1 MSIPSPQTRSAS
13 PPTLS
18 ILGIFSKKASPPQK
32 KSGGNLHE
40 TLHGKPGIGGL
51 STKRYPALDV
61 AFSPPQRGGV
71 RFCFTRRDAL
81 VASGKFR
88 LIIHANAAGTT
99 GVPLQPLERP
109 ACQVRLSEGPA
120 CRVRNSEGRA
130 CRVRCAR
137 LGHPSRFIGHDRR
150 APPNLMHTPPLSAS
164 HQLCRDV
171 AQKALAPDLVLLTHF
186 SSPINF
192 PLPSGKGRRQSVL
205 PTHSGGP
212 PRVVSSA
219 RASITM

>member
-1 MSIPSPQTRSAS
+1 M
-13 PPTLS
+13 
-18 ILGIFSKKASPPQK
+18 
-32 KSGGNLHE
+32 
-40 TLHGKPGIGGL
+40 GGL

-120 CRVRNSEGRA
+120 CQVRLEGRA

-137 LGHPSRFIGHDRR
+137 LGHPSRFTGHDRR

-192 PLPSGKGRRQSVL
+192 PLPSGKAQGQSALSGSSMRNAEGSFFCQTRYYNVANKCHSQCRPKAHFRQD
-205 PTHSGGP
+205 SGGSYQW
-212 PRVVSSA
+212 R
-219 RASITM
+219 

>member
-1 MSIPSPQTRSAS
+1 M
-13 PPTLS
+13 
-18 ILGIFSKKASPPQK
+18 
-32 KSGGNLHE
+32 
-40 TLHGKPGIGGL
+40 GGL
-51 STKRYPALDV
+51 SIKR
-61 AFSPPQRGGV
+61 SPTLGKPLKTPPRGGV
-71 RFCFTRRDAL
+71 LFCFTRRDAL
-81 VASGKFR
+81 VVSEEYRLTIHRTSSGM
-88 LIIHANAAGTT
+88 T
-99 GVPLQPLERP
+99 GMPLRVLPSEGP
-109 ACQVRLSEGPA
+109 ACQVRL
-120 CRVRNSEGRA
+120 EGRA
-130 CRVRCAR
+130 RRVRCVR
-137 LGHPSRFIGHDRR
+137 LGHPSRFTGHDKR
-150 APPNLMHTPPLSAS
+150 AAPNLMHTPPLSAS